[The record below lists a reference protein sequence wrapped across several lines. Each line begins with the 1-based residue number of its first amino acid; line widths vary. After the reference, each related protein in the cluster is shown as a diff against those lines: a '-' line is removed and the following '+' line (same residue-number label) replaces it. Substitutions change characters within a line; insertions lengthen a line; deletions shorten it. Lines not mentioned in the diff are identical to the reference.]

1 MPVWMERRDLL
12 DAGSAFQNRLQA
24 ASHSQAPASGGNGAR
39 RPSGANPASGPAG
52 NSRASGG
59 FRPPGG
65 RPPGGLMGM
74 MQSVSSEVGS
84 VESLIGQLPVEL
96 QSQYSDALQ
105 SILGGGNPSDQLDSV
120 RSLGTALTSALQ
132 ALQQR
137 DGDEADDVDA
147 IAATSGNV
155 GIEMP
160 GGGQAAAAK
169 NAIAAARL
177 PATTAPPRGV
187 LPGGAPA
194 SAAAPP
200 LSAPPAFLRT
210 NFRA

>member
-1 MPVWMERRDLL
+1 
-12 DAGSAFQNRLQA
+12 
-24 ASHSQAPASGGNGAR
+24 
-39 RPSGANPASGPAG
+39 
-52 NSRASGG
+52 
-59 FRPPGG
+59 
-65 RPPGGLMGM
+65 MGM

-84 VESLIGQLPVEL
+84 VESLIGQLPAEL
-96 QSQYSDALQ
+96 QSQYSDVLQ
-105 SILGGGNPSDQLDSV
+105 GILGGGNPSDQLDSV

-137 DGDEADDVDA
+137 DGQETDEVDA
-147 IAATSGNV
+147 AAATSGNV
-155 GIEMP
+155 GIDMP

-177 PATTAPPRGV
+177 PATATPPRGA

-194 SAAAPP
+194 AAAPP